1 MKSGPLALN
10 WGQEMPGRIL
20 IIDTVATNRIVL
32 KVKMLAARFVVD
44 ACASKAD
51 AMQIIAANRPD
62 LILLNLSDAAA
73 DQHGLCRELR
83 SNPDTAMIAII
94 AVGVADTSGARFAA
108 LDAGADDVLP
118 HPVNDA
124 LLLARIRSLLR
135 ARSTGQELALRESTS
150 RALGFEE
157 ERTGFDGASRIA
169 LLTPDA
175 HGETEMLAMLRGGL
189 CCTIKT
195 LHPGDVLVSEDEK
208 AAHDLFVI
216 DASQVETGSGA
227 LFGLVSDL
235 RARGQTRLAMQ
246 LVIAPPER
254 PEIAAM
260 FLDLGADDV
269 VPATSDAA
277 EITLRAKRLTARKR
291 QQDKLR
297 DTVRNGLNA
306 AVTDPLTGLFNRRY
320 VEPHLA
326 RLAEQSRN
334 SGRELAVMMIDIDH
348 FKSVND
354 AHGHAA
360 GDKVLI
366 ELSERL
372 RENLRAIDLVARMG
386 GEEFLVAMPGTSVTD
401 ARLAADRLRALVNT
415 TPFSLG
421 DGLPAIK
428 VTVSVG
434 LALSG
439 QFSPENAAINKICD
453 QADKALY
460 AAKSAGRDQVAMSK
474 SAA

>member
-1 MKSGPLALN
+1 
-10 WGQEMPGRIL
+10 MPGRIL

-32 KVKMLAARFVVD
+32 KVKMLAAQFAVD
-44 ACASKAD
+44 ACATQAEAID
-51 AMQIIAANRPD
+51 IISANRPD
-62 LILLNLSDAAA
+62 LILMNLSDAVEAK
-73 DQHGLCRELR
+73 HSLCRDLR
-83 SNPDTAMIAII
+83 RSPQTATISII
-94 AVGVADTSGARFAA
+94 AVGVADTSQARFAA
-108 LDAGADDVLP
+108 LDAGADEVLP
-118 HPVNDA
+118 HPMNDA

-135 ARSTGQELALRESTS
+135 VRSTNEELQLREGTS

-157 ERTGFDGASRIA
+157 RKAAFDGAAKIA
-169 LLTPDA
+169 VLSIGAPKKRN
-175 HGETEMLAMLRGGL
+175 LASNLRQAL
-189 CCTIKT
+189 RSKIHC
-195 LHPGDVLVSEDEK
+195 LRPSDVLKSDNASVT
-208 AAHDLFVI
+208 HDLFVI
-216 DASQVETGSGA
+216 DAARAEEGQGG

-235 RARGQTRLAMQ
+235 RARIQTRLTMQ
-246 LVIAPPER
+246 LVVVPDNR

-269 VPATSDAA
+269 VPHTSDAT
-277 EITLRAKRLTARKR
+277 EITLRAKRLIARKR
-291 QQDKLR
+291 QHDRLR

-326 RLAEQSRN
+326 RLAEQSRK

-348 FKSVND
+348 FKAVND
-354 AHGHAA
+354 THGHAA
-360 GDKVLI
+360 GDKVLV
-366 ELSERL
+366 ELADRL
-372 RENLRAIDLVARMG
+372 RQNLRAIDLVARMG

-415 TPFSLG
+415 TPFDLG
-421 DGLPAIK
+421 DNQPALKI
-428 VTVSVG
+428 TVSVG
-434 LALSG
+434 VAVSG
-439 QFSPENAAINKICD
+439 QFNAETAAINKICD